1 MSESINDIKE
11 EIDKGWL
18 GEYLGSN
25 YAEQLE
31 FTDYNLQLL
40 NIDIEDLKN
49 ETYDNIEHIGFVKYD
64 DWDTL
69 KTLVSEK
76 EVKAIQEEY
85 REDIERYRNEH
96 ECDSSPCDCN
106 LNIYK
111 AILYCRNEY
120 VWSTTT
126 YSFDST

>member
-11 EIDKGWL
+11 EIDTELL
-18 GEYLGSN
+18 GEYLGSD

-49 ETYDNIEHIGFVKYD
+49 ETYDNIEHIEFVKYD

-76 EVKAIQEEY
+76 EVKAIQEEF

-106 LNIYK
+106 LNLYK
-111 AILYCRNEY
+111 AILYCNEDY
-120 VWSTTT
+120 VWGSTTF
-126 YSFDST
+126 SFDD

>member
-1 MSESINDIKE
+1 MSELINEIREDIDTE
-11 EIDKGWL
+11 WL
-18 GEYLGSN
+18 SEYLGEN
-25 YAEQLE
+25 YAEELE
-31 FTDYNLQLL
+31 YTDYNIEILK
-40 NIDIEDLKN
+40 IDIDDLKS
-49 ETYDNIEHIGFVKYD
+49 ESYESIEHIGYVENE

-69 KTLVSEK
+69 ITLVSEK

-85 REDIERYRNEH
+85 GEDLEKYRNEH

>member
-11 EIDKGWL
+11 EIDTELL
-18 GEYLGSN
+18 GDYLGSD

-31 FTDYNLQLL
+31 FTDYNIEILKIE
-40 NIDIEDLKN
+40 IDDLKS
-49 ETYDNIEHIGFVKYD
+49 ESYDNIEHVEFVKYD

-76 EVKAIQEEY
+76 EVKAIQEEF
-85 REDIERYRNEH
+85 REDTERYRNEH

-106 LNIYK
+106 LNLYK
-111 AILYCRNEY
+111 AILYCNEDY
-120 VWSTTT
+120 VWGSTTF
-126 YSFDST
+126 SFDD